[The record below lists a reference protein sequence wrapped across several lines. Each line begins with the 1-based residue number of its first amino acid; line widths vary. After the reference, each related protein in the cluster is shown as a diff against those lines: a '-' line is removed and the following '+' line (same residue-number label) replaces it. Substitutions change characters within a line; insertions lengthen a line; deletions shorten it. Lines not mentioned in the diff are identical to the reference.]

1 MSLVRQGVQFDKK
14 LLDSDALKIVKKLD
28 KSGYEAYLVGGCIR
42 DLLLGYAPKDFD
54 IATNAT
60 PEQIQKIF
68 KRSRIIGRRFKLVH
82 IMFSA
87 RKFIEVATFRSS
99 RSRIIGRRFKLVHIM
114 FSARKFIEV
123 ATFRSS
129 KTPPTS
135 TKGMVLRDNFYG
147 SIKDDVFRRDFTI
160 NGLYF
165 DVKNSQVIDYVEGL
179 NDLKKLQINMIGDP
193 YERFEEDPVRM
204 IRAVRFKTKLK
215 ASINSSLNKSIVKNA
230 HLIANVPPARL
241 YEEVIKLFHN
251 ENSLEVFRELSN
263 LGLLKYLFSQTQED
277 DFVSISLQNTSERI
291 KIGSSVTPAFLFA
304 VFLWSAQNKRFNELK
319 KKKMSH
325 VELMIKASE
334 DVIKKQVQQVM
345 MPRWLSGRV
354 KDIWLMQYRLENFN
368 PKKSKELLKNPR
380 FRMAYDFFVLRSQS
394 IDHKLK
400 TQAEYWTN
408 LQK

>member
-14 LLDSDALKIVKKLD
+14 LLDSDALKIIKKLD

-99 RSRIIGRRFKLVHIM
+99 
-114 FSARKFIEV
+114 
-123 ATFRSS
+123 
-129 KTPPTS
+129 KTNPTS

-147 SIKDDVFRRDFTI
+147 SLKDDVFRRDFTI

-179 NDLKKLQINMIGDP
+179 DDLKKLQINMIGNP
-193 YERFEEDPVRM
+193 SERFEEDPVRM

-215 ASINSSLNKSIVKNA
+215 ASINSNLNKSIIKNA
-230 HLIANVPPARL
+230 HLIASVPPARL

-251 ENSLEVFRELSN
+251 ENSLEVFHELSN
-263 LGLLKYLFSQTQED
+263 LGILKYLFSQTQED
-277 DFVSISLQNTSERI
+277 AFVSISLQNTAERI
-291 KIGSSVTPAFLFA
+291 KIGNSVTPAFLFA

-325 VELMIKASE
+325 AELMIKASE

-354 KDIWLMQYRLENFN
+354 KDIWLMQYRVENFN
-368 PKKSKELLKNPR
+368 PKNMDAKDLEKAAKQLGGSLP
-380 FRMAYDFFVLRSQS
+380 SG
-394 IDHKLK
+394 KLPGLGLPPGLSGLGK
-400 TQAEYWTN
+400 R
-408 LQK
+408 K